1 MNAQIATL
9 QPLSAALQSPAWA
22 NLSHPARRH
31 SVGGFLLEAEA
42 LAHFNQL
49 LSRLHHFPLECDQLA
64 TASRELVDR
73 PADNR
78 RQAGIEQRLQLAG
91 AVDRMITD
99 ATWQPASDTV
109 EPARVVT
116 AYVRS
121 DRGLIPGNVPL
132 VGHLDDAILIDA
144 AWPQLADEVDC
155 YLDYCR
161 VRAIEAELRGCA
173 VGEFAFSREDWQQ
186 ARRAEAGLIAHC
198 RRVGASS
205 YLPSSMPACFHVH

>member
-22 NLSHPARRH
+22 DRSHPARRH
-31 SVGGFLLEAEA
+31 SVGGFLLQAEA

-49 LSRLHHFPLECDQLA
+49 LSRLHHFPLDCDQLA
-64 TASRELVDR
+64 TASRELADR
-73 PADNR
+73 ASGNR
-78 RQAGIEQRLQLAG
+78 RPAGIEQRLQLAG
-91 AVDRMITD
+91 AVEQMIND

-109 EPARVVT
+109 EPARVVS
-116 AYVRS
+116 AYVHG
-121 DRGLIPGNVPL
+121 DHGLIPGNEPL
-132 VGHLDDAILIDA
+132 VGRLDDAILIDA

-161 VRAIEAELRGCA
+161 VRAIEAELRGRA
-173 VGEFAFSREDWQQ
+173 VGEFAFTRDDWQQ

-198 RRVGASS
+198 RRVGAES